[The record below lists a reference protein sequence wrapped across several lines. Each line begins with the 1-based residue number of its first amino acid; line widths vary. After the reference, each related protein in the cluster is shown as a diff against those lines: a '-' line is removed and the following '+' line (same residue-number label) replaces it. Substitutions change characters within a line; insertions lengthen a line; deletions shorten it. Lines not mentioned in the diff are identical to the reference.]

1 MPNATARSRAPIEHE
16 LLPAGQAETD
26 RCDWRARCYG
36 CHRPMDRCFCNR
48 IPQIDNRTRVL
59 IVQHMRERFHP
70 FNTARIV
77 RRSLLN
83 SSLLVDHNDR
93 LADLLTKT
101 TLLPD
106 AGLLYPGPGSQ
117 LMNDLA
123 VDQRP
128 KQLVVLDGTWHH
140 SKTLVR
146 DIPQLQRLPRYRLA
160 PSEPSRYCIRRE
172 PDVSFLSTVEATV
185 AALRFLEPE
194 TRGFEELLAAF
205 DTMIESQLALPKA
218 EYGSRRNHRRR
229 EKFLNIPRSLQS
241 NLENIVVVYGES
253 APGVEL
259 GRAGDDLNQDRPSVA
274 KWRAPIYWVAERL
287 GTGERFESALQ
298 PPFALS
304 STFLKHIELP
314 SAVFEQAPS
323 VDVVRQNWQ
332 AFLRPHDTIAFY
344 YSNIPKLLDEI
355 TGLCHRRLGHPR
367 LGHPRLHLKSIQL
380 AERPHKTLEQL
391 LAALKVEASPIA
403 CAGRPGKRL
412 AATVA
417 LAVYLHFYDASDLV

>member
-1 MPNATARSRAPIEHE
+1 MPNARARSKTAIESE
-16 LLPAGQAETD
+16 LHPAGQAEID

-36 CHRPMDRCFCNR
+36 CHRPTDRCFCNR
-48 IPQIDNRTRVL
+48 IPRIDNRTRVL

-77 RRSLLN
+77 RRALLN
-83 SSLLVDHNDR
+83 SNLLVDHNDR
-93 LADLLTKT
+93 LADLLSKT
-101 TLLPD
+101 TLSPES
-106 AGLLYPGPGSQ
+106 GLLYPGAGSQ
-117 LMNDLA
+117 LLNDLPVA
-123 VDQRP
+123 QRP

-172 PDVSFLSTVEATV
+172 PDVLFLSTVEATV

-194 TRGFEELLAAF
+194 TQGFDELLAAF
-205 DTMIESQLALPKA
+205 QNMIESQLALPKA
-218 EYGSRRNHRRR
+218 EYGARRNHRRR

-241 NLENIVVVYGES
+241 NLENMVVVYGES
-253 APGVEL
+253 APGCNK
-259 GRAGDDLNQDRPSVA
+259 DLDHRNQDSPPVA
-274 KWRAPIYWVAERL
+274 QWRAPIYWVAERL
-287 GTGERFESALQ
+287 GTGERFESALH

-323 VDVVRQNWQ
+323 VDFVRQEWQ
-332 AFLRPHDTIAFY
+332 AFLRPSDTIAFY
-344 YSNIPKLLDEI
+344 YSNIPKLLDEM
-355 TGLCHRRLGHPR
+355 TGPCPPSLRPPSLRP
-367 LGHPRLHLKSIQL
+367 PSLHLKSIPL

-391 LAALKVEASPIA
+391 LAALHVEVCPTA

-417 LAVYLHFYDASDLV
+417 LAVYLHFYGASDL

>member
-1 MPNATARSRAPIEHE
+1 MPNARARSKTAIESA
-16 LLPAGQAETD
+16 LVPAGQSERD

-36 CHRPMDRCFCNR
+36 CHRPIDRCFCNR
-48 IPQIDNRTRVL
+48 IPVIDNRTRVL

-77 RRSLLN
+77 RRALLN
-83 SSLLVDHNDR
+83 SNLLVDHNDR
-93 LADLLTKT
+93 LADLLSKT
-101 TLLPD
+101 ALTPD
-106 AGLLYPGPGSQ
+106 TGLLYPGPGSQ
-117 LMNDLA
+117 LLDDLA
-123 VDQRP
+123 VAQRP

-172 PDVSFLSTVEATV
+172 PDALFLSTVEATV

-194 TRGFEELLAAF
+194 TLGFDELLAAF
-205 DTMIESQLALPKA
+205 DNMIQSQLALPKA
-218 EYGSRRNHRRR
+218 QYGSRRNHRRR

-241 NLENIVVVYGES
+241 NIENIVVVYGES
-253 APGVEL
+253 APGFH
-259 GRAGDDLNQDRPSVA
+259 RAEDYPNQDCPPVA
-274 KWRAPIYWVAERL
+274 NWRAPIYWVAERL
-287 GTGERFESALQ
+287 GTGERFESAIH

-314 SAVFEQAPS
+314 GAVFEQALS
-323 VDVVRQNWQ
+323 VDVVRQGWQ
-332 AFLRPHDTIAFY
+332 AFLRPSDTIAYY
-344 YSNIPKLLDEI
+344 YSNIPKLLDEM
-355 TGLCHRRLGHPR
+355 TGPC
-367 LGHPRLHLKSIQL
+367 HPRLHLKSIQL
-380 AERPHKTLEQL
+380 SERPHKTLEQL
-391 LAALKVEASPIA
+391 LAALKVEVSPVA

-417 LAVYLHFYDASDLV
+417 LAVYLHSYAASDS

>member
-1 MPNATARSRAPIEHE
+1 MPNARARSKTAIESA
-16 LLPAGQAETD
+16 LVPAGQSERD

-36 CHRPMDRCFCNR
+36 CHRPIDRCFCNR
-48 IPQIDNRTRVL
+48 IPVIDNRTRVL

-77 RRSLLN
+77 RRALLN
-83 SSLLVDHNDR
+83 SNLLVDHNDR
-93 LADLLTKT
+93 LADLLSKT
-101 TLLPD
+101 ALTPD
-106 AGLLYPGPGSQ
+106 TGLLYPGPGSQ
-117 LMNDLA
+117 LLDDLA
-123 VDQRP
+123 VAQRP

-172 PDVSFLSTVEATV
+172 PDALFLSTVEATV

-194 TRGFEELLAAF
+194 TLGFDELLAAF
-205 DTMIESQLALPKA
+205 DNMIQSQLALPKA
-218 EYGSRRNHRRR
+218 QYGSRRNHRRR

-241 NLENIVVVYGES
+241 NIENIVVVYGES
-253 APGVEL
+253 APGFN
-259 GRAGDDLNQDRPSVA
+259 RAEDYPNQDCPPVA
-274 KWRAPIYWVAERL
+274 NWRAPIYWVAERL
-287 GTGERFESALQ
+287 GTGERFESALH

-314 SAVFEQAPS
+314 GAVFEQAPS
-323 VDVVRQNWQ
+323 VDVVRQGWR
-332 AFLRPHDTIAFY
+332 AFLRPSDTIAFY
-344 YSNIPKLLDEI
+344 YSNIPKLLDEM
-355 TGLCHRRLGHPR
+355 TGPC
-367 LGHPRLHLKSIQL
+367 HPRLHLKSIQL
-380 AERPHKTLEQL
+380 SERPHKTLEQL
-391 LAALKVEASPIA
+391 LAALKVEVSPVA

-417 LAVYLHFYDASDLV
+417 LAVYLHSYAASDS

>member
-1 MPNATARSRAPIEHE
+1 
-16 LLPAGQAETD
+16 
-26 RCDWRARCYG
+26 
-36 CHRPMDRCFCNR
+36 
-48 IPQIDNRTRVL
+48 
-59 IVQHMRERFHP
+59 
-70 FNTARIV
+70 
-77 RRSLLN
+77 
-83 SSLLVDHNDR
+83 
-93 LADLLTKT
+93 
-101 TLLPD
+101 
-106 AGLLYPGPGSQ
+106 
-117 LMNDLA
+117 
-123 VDQRP
+123 
-128 KQLVVLDGTWHH
+128 
-140 SKTLVR
+140 
-146 DIPQLQRLPRYRLA
+146 
-160 PSEPSRYCIRRE
+160 
-172 PDVSFLSTVEATV
+172 
-185 AALRFLEPE
+185 
-194 TRGFEELLAAF
+194 
-205 DTMIESQLALPKA
+205 
-218 EYGSRRNHRRR
+218 
-229 EKFLNIPRSLQS
+229 
-241 NLENIVVVYGES
+241 VVVYGES

-298 PPFALS
+298 PPFAFS

-314 SAVFEQAPS
+314 SAVFEQATS

-355 TGLCHRRLGHPR
+355 TGPCHPR
-367 LGHPRLHLKSIQL
+367 LRHPRLHLKSIQL